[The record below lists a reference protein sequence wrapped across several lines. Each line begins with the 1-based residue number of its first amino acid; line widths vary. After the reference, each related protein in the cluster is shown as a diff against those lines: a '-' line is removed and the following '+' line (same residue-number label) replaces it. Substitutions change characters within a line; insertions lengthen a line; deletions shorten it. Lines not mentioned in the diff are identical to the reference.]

1 MLGGR
6 GPSAVA
12 LRRQEAQRIRYLDA
26 PASRAELPEST
37 WTSPVPWAALAFWAL
52 ALICLWLLAV
62 DMIAWAVTGK
72 QNWFNPAAGPPD
84 AVGWGSIVFLVAMAA
99 VVTAVVL
106 PLVLQRPWMRLDSTD
121 LTHRSRGFPRM
132 KRPTAY
138 RWADCGPFTVVRV
151 PGGEGGTV
159 RVVRCTHADGP
170 FTVDGNFGDP
180 DDVAAILNAYR
191 LAYGGSRGAERGGPE
206 PSSTDLADRTWTA
219 SRRGG
224 LAPLIVFAVCGGFM
238 APMFAYAT
246 GPRDAG
252 VVLYDRRPRAHRH
265 NPGVTAVLRCQPA
278 VATTGFDW
286 RHHRRCPQGV
296 AITAAGAPL
305 GGLRSIHQRGRFD
318 GPMQAGPRNADAES
332 RGLRLPGRSRGRI
345 ERLPQGLRK
354 HRAELTPPASRRTR
368 GGPRRT

>member
-6 GPSAVA
+6 GPSAVM

-26 PASRAELPEST
+26 PASRAALPEST

-62 DMIAWAVTGK
+62 DMISWAVTGK

-84 AVGWGSIVFLVAMAA
+84 AVGWGSIVFLMAMAA

-132 KRPTAY
+132 KRPTAF
-138 RWADCGPFTVVRV
+138 RWADCGPFAVVRV

-180 DDVAAILNAYR
+180 DAT
-191 LAYGGSRGAERGGPE
+191 SRR
-206 PSSTDLADRTWTA
+206 SSTPIAWRTGVPAGQSGVGRSPRRRTWRTAPGPLRAAAASPRRRPADRI
-219 SRRGG
+219 RR
-224 LAPLIVFAVCGGFM
+224 V
-238 APMFAYAT
+238 
-246 GPRDAG
+246 
-252 VVLYDRRPRAHRH
+252 RRV
-265 NPGVTAVLRCQPA
+265 NGTDV
-278 VATTGFDW
+278 
-286 RHHRRCPQGV
+286 
-296 AITAAGAPL
+296 
-305 GGLRSIHQRGRFD
+305 
-318 GPMQAGPRNADAES
+318 
-332 RGLRLPGRSRGRI
+332 
-345 ERLPQGLRK
+345 
-354 HRAELTPPASRRTR
+354 RRTR
-368 GGPRRT
+368 PAPETRKRGSL

>member
-224 LAPLIVFAVCGGFM
+224 LAPLIVFAVCGGLM

-246 GPRDAG
+246 GPRDQAWFFMT
-252 VVLYDRRPRAHRH
+252 VVLAPIGIILASRLYYVVSPPWLRLDST
-265 NPGVTAVLRCQPA
+265 GVTIGGARRAWPSPQQV
-278 VATTGFDW
+278 
-286 RHHRRCPQGV
+286 HRWEDCGPFTSVEDSTVQCRLAQG
-296 AITAAGAPL
+296 TL
-305 GGLRSIHQRGRFD
+305 TL
-318 GPMQAGPRNADAES
+318 
-332 RGLRLPGRSRGRI
+332 
-345 ERLPQGLRK
+345 
-354 HRAELTPPASRRTR
+354 RAEDFDYRGDLAAELNAYRRVY
-368 GGPRRT
+368 GSIELS

>member
-191 LAYGGSRGAERGGPE
+191 LAYGGSRGQSGVGRSPRR
-206 PSSTDLADRTWTA
+206 RTWRTA
-219 SRRGG
+219 PG
-224 LAPLIVFAVCGGFM
+224 PLRA
-238 APMFAYAT
+238 AAAS
-246 GPRDAG
+246 PR
-252 VVLYDRRPRAHRH
+252 
-265 NPGVTAVLRCQPA
+265 
-278 VATTGFDW
+278 
-286 RHHRRCPQGV
+286 
-296 AITAAGAPL
+296 
-305 GGLRSIHQRGRFD
+305 
-318 GPMQAGPRNADAES
+318 
-332 RGLRLPGRSRGRI
+332 
-345 ERLPQGLRK
+345 
-354 HRAELTPPASRRTR
+354 
-368 GGPRRT
+368 